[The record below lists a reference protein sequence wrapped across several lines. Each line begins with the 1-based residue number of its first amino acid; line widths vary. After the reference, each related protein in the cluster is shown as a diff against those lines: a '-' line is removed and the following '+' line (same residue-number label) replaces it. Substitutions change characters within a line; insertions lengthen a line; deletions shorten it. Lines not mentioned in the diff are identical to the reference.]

1 MDKLL
6 DVAATWKTFE
16 SELEAAIHL
25 ESAPRLRVGD
35 LGEADTLAVVTK
47 DIIGYNTEYI
57 LFLYERGNRLSI
69 SA

>member
-6 DVAATWKTFE
+6 DVTATWKTFE

-35 LGEADTLAVVTK
+35 LGEADTLAIVTK
-47 DIIGYNTEYI
+47 DTEYI
-57 LFLYERGNRLSI
+57 LFLCE
-69 SA
+69 